1 MFDTWVHATNF
12 TFDESSGFRFSG
24 VSFNPSSLD
33 DSHHFTV
40 SLSRSAMNSQGLTLV
55 SCSIFVSIISSPS
68 LNLSALARFM
78 KS

>member
-40 SLSRSAMNSQGLTLV
+40 SLSRSAMNSQGLTYY
-55 SCSIFVSIISSPS
+55 FVAFVEFERAGKIHEE
-68 LNLSALARFM
+68 LSG
-78 KS
+78 